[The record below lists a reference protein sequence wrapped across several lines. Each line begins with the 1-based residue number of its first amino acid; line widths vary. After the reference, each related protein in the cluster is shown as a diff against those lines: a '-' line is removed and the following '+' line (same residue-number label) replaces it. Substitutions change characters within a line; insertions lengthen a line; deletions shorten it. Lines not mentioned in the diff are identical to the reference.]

1 MGLKLYKVTCRGMQS
16 ATASRIT
23 NGIAYCVAEDP
34 TAAYE
39 ALREFL
45 CDNDYGNYADREME
59 TIELV
64 AEADSYP
71 MCGFRLF
78 VNS

>member
-1 MGLKLYKVTCRGMQS
+1 M
-16 ATASRIT
+16 
-23 NGIAYCVAEDP
+23 AEHP

-39 ALREFL
+39 ALRVFL

-64 AEADSYP
+64 AEAEAYP
-71 MCGFRLF
+71 LCGFRLF